1 MDEPSD
7 QRLAERLKLLRQQRN
22 LSLDALA
29 LQSGISRATLS
40 RMENAEVSPTAQVLG
55 KLCAAYG
62 LTTSR
67 LLYMVE
73 SDAPTQLTPKQQPVW
88 HDRKNG
94 FCRRSISPPA
104 PGFAAELLHCELKAN
119 TTITYDKLPHE
130 AIEHY
135 FYMLEGAL
143 TFSVNG
149 QAFDLQAGDSLRVK
163 LFGETKFVTPKS
175 MGAKY
180 ILVVV

>member
-1 MDEPSD
+1 MDD
-7 QRLAERLKLLRQQRN
+7 TADTRLADRLKLLRQEHG
-22 LSLDALA
+22 LSLDVLA
-29 LQSGISRATLS
+29 EQSGISRATLS

-73 SDAPTQLTPKQQPVW
+73 SDAPTKLTADQQPVW
-88 HDRKNG
+88 RDRKNG
-94 FCRRSISPPA
+94 FTRRSVSPPA
-104 PGFAAELLHCELKAN
+104 PGFAAEVLQCELKAN
-119 TTITYDKLPHE
+119 TIITYDKLPRE
-130 AIEHY
+130 GIEHY
-135 FYMLEGAL
+135 FYVLEGEL

-149 QAFDLQAGDSLRVK
+149 RPFALTQGDSLRVK
-163 LFGETKFVTPKS
+163 LFGETKFQTPKS
-175 MGAKY
+175 TGAKY